1 MTFTEVTYMK
11 KFYAVSIGVGILSLV
26 AILAGKYGNEI
37 ILNSIIGILI
47 GFILANTTLF
57 ILSSLSQGVRRR
69 YQLRKRSRRSIEYYR

>member
-1 MTFTEVTYMK
+1 MK

-47 GFILANTTLF
+47 GFILANITLF